1 MKIENIEE
9 YMSKVKV
16 IDKNISEYADEEK
29 GVKYIIPT
37 PHLIARVDYLE
48 LSDSELTKAKFEQ
61 KVDSLEYDTEMVDRP
76 KPKYEVT
83 KKEED
88 KYTIINSKVKVY
100 KIWNVSNGLGF
111 KKSFTNK
118 EDAMKLYTEINTPIL
133 ELLK

>member
-1 MKIENIEE
+1 
-9 YMSKVKV
+9 
-16 IDKNISEYADEEK
+16 
-29 GVKYIIPT
+29 
-37 PHLIARVDYLE
+37 
-48 LSDSELTKAKFEQ
+48 
-61 KVDSLEYDTEMVDRP
+61 MVDRP